1 MVKIC
6 EFSSGSDRDGA
17 QTSLRLNHQGKAEP
31 FLCPLFLSE
40 SFSLY
45 RLSIGHYLFFGCKG
59 TGKVAFAGV
68 TNKAN
73 FFNISTADRLKELM
87 TRAVNNRTRE
97 RNYFKLYC
105 EMLDGNITEEEFD
118 KEIEEH
124 EDKYIIKQDKD
135 ASIEDIE
142 VALEVSPSL
151 MSITSPDDMA
161 EVFSFS
167 EKSMQK
173 SLQ

>member
-1 MVKIC
+1 MSNTTTIYTTYQTD
-6 EFSSGSDRDGA
+6 GSPVVAIQD
-17 QTSLRLNHQGKAEP
+17 
-31 FLCPLFLSE
+31 
-40 SFSLY
+40 
-45 RLSIGHYLFFGCKG
+45 KG

-124 EDKYIIKQDKD
+124 EDKYIIKQDQD

>member
-1 MVKIC
+1 
-6 EFSSGSDRDGA
+6 
-17 QTSLRLNHQGKAEP
+17 
-31 FLCPLFLSE
+31 
-40 SFSLY
+40 
-45 RLSIGHYLFFGCKG
+45 
-59 TGKVAFAGV
+59 
-68 TNKAN
+68 
-73 FFNISTADRLKELM
+73 M